1 MDSLPLRCTPAGNV
15 TEFRHMTLFTPATEA
30 EAAQLVAD
38 LALTKKPV
46 TIQGGATRA
55 GIGRPNQTE
64 ATISTVHLG
73 GITLHEPAELVISA
87 RAGTTVAEI
96 EIALAAKNQMLPF
109 EPMDHRAL
117 FGTTGEPSIGGVV
130 AGNQSGPRR
139 IQAGACRDALIGVRI
154 INGRG
159 EAIKSGGRVMK
170 NVTGLDLAK
179 LVTGSWGTLGLLTEV
194 TFKVLPKPERALTLL
209 IKGLN
214 DERAVAA
221 LSAALG
227 SPFEPSAAAHLPAG
241 LSRPI
246 PRTILRLEGFST
258 SLEYRIRQMRA
269 VLASFGELIV
279 LEGEDSS
286 GLWRAVR
293 DCEFLAEPH
302 DAAIWRISTAPTRAP
317 AMVATIAAAVPG
329 ARWFYDWGGGLV
341 WLGVP
346 ATGDAASATVRA
358 AVASAGG
365 HATLIRAPR
374 ELRASIEVF
383 HPLGPLAGVTS
394 GIKTSFDPS
403 GIFEPGRM
411 YAGM

>member
-1 MDSLPLRCTPAGNV
+1 
-15 TEFRHMTLFTPATEA
+15 MTLFTPKSEA
-30 EAAQLVAD
+30 EAAQIVAD
-38 LALTKKPV
+38 LALTNKPV

-64 ATISTVHLG
+64 ATISTVRLTG
-73 GITLHEPAELVISA
+73 VTLYEPAELVIAA
-87 RAGTTVAEI
+87 RGGTTVAEI
-96 EIALAAKNQMLPF
+96 EATLAAKNQMLPF
-109 EPMDHRAL
+109 EPMDHRTL
-117 FGTTGEPSIGGVV
+117 LGTRGEPSIGGVV
-130 AGNQSGPRR
+130 AGNHSGPRR
-139 IQAGACRDALIGVRI
+139 IQAGACRDSLIGVRI
-154 INGRG
+154 VNGRG

-194 TFKVLPKPERALTLL
+194 TFKVLPRPERTVTLL
-209 IKGLN
+209 LKNLS

-241 LSRPI
+241 LGRPLA
-246 PRTILRLEGFST
+246 RTILRLEGFSV
-258 SLEYRIRQMRA
+258 SLDYRIGAFRTL
-269 VLASFGELIV
+269 LAAYGEITL
-279 LEGEDSS
+279 LEGEDSTR
-286 GLWRAVR
+286 LWRGVR
-293 DCEFLAEPH
+293 DCEFLAEPM

-341 WLGVP
+341 WLAVP
-346 ATGDAASATVRA
+346 SSGDAASATVRA

-374 ELRASIEVF
+374 ELRASLDVF
-383 HPLGPLAGVTS
+383 QPLGPLQTLTG
-394 GIKTSFDPS
+394 GIKTSFDPT

>member
-1 MDSLPLRCTPAGNV
+1 V
-15 TEFRHMTLFTPATEA
+15 TLFTPRTEA
-30 EAAQLVAD
+30 EAAQIIAD
-38 LALTKKPV
+38 LALTKQTV

-64 ATISTVHLG
+64 ATISTVRLTG
-73 GITLHEPAELVISA
+73 VTLHEPAELVISA
-87 RAGTTVAEI
+87 RGGATVSEVEAT
-96 EIALAAKNQMLPF
+96 LAAKNQMLPF
-109 EPMDHRAL
+109 EPTDHRTL
-117 FGTTGEPSIGGVV
+117 FGTRGEPSIGGVV
-130 AGNQSGPRR
+130 AGNHSGPRR
-139 IQAGACRDALIGVRI
+139 IQAGACRDSLIGVRI
-154 INGRG
+154 VNGRG

-194 TFKVLPKPERALTLL
+194 TFKVLPRPERTVTLL
-209 IKGLN
+209 LKGLS

-241 LSRPI
+241 LGKPLA
-246 PRTILRLEGFST
+246 RTILRLEGFSI
-258 SLEYRIRQMRA
+258 SLDYRMGAFRRL
-269 VLASFGELIV
+269 LASYGELTL

-286 GLWRAVR
+286 RLWRGVR
-293 DCEFLAEPH
+293 DCEFLAEPM

-317 AMVATIAAAVPG
+317 AMVATITAAVPG
-329 ARWFYDWGGGLV
+329 ARWFYDWGGGLI
-341 WLGVP
+341 WLAMP

-358 AVASAGG
+358 AVASGGG

-374 ELRASIEVF
+374 DLRASLDVF
-383 HPLGPLAGVTS
+383 QPLGPLQMVTA
-394 GIKTSFDPS
+394 GIKTGFDPS
-403 GIFEPGRM
+403 SIFEPGRM

>member
-1 MDSLPLRCTPAGNV
+1 
-15 TEFRHMTLFTPATEA
+15 MTLFTPKSEA
-30 EAAQLVAD
+30 DAAQIVAD
-38 LALTKKPV
+38 LALTNKPV
-46 TIQGGATRA
+46 TIKGGATRA

-64 ATISTVHLG
+64 VTISTVRLSG
-73 GITLHEPAELVISA
+73 VTLYEPAELVISA
-87 RAGTTVAEI
+87 RGGTTLAEI
-96 EIALAAKNQMLPF
+96 EATLAAKNQMLPF
-109 EPMDHRAL
+109 EPMDHRTL
-117 FGTTGEPSIGGVV
+117 LGTRGEPSIGGVV
-130 AGNQSGPRR
+130 AGNHSGPRR
-139 IQAGACRDALIGVRI
+139 IQAGACRDSLIGVRI
-154 INGRG
+154 VNGRG

-194 TFKVLPKPERALTLL
+194 TFKVLPRPERTVTMLL
-209 IKGLN
+209 KDLS

-241 LSRPI
+241 LGRPLA
-246 PRTILRLEGFST
+246 RTILRLEGFSV
-258 SLEYRIRQMRA
+258 SLDYRIGAFRTL
-269 VLASFGELIV
+269 LAAYGEITL
-279 LEGEDSS
+279 LEGEDSAR
-286 GLWRAVR
+286 LWRGVR
-293 DCEFLAEPH
+293 DCEFLAEPM

-329 ARWFYDWGGGLV
+329 ARWLYDWGGGLV
-341 WLGVP
+341 WLSVP

-358 AVASAGG
+358 AVTSAGG

-374 ELRASIEVF
+374 ELRASLDVF
-383 HPLGPLAGVTS
+383 QPLGPLQTLTG
-394 GIKTSFDPS
+394 GIKHSFDPT

>member
-1 MDSLPLRCTPAGNV
+1 
-15 TEFRHMTLFTPATEA
+15 MTLFTPKTEA
-30 EAAQLVAD
+30 EAEQLVAD

-64 ATISTVHLG
+64 ATISTVHLR

-87 RAGTTVAEI
+87 RGGTTVAEV
-96 EIALAAKNQMLPF
+96 EATLAAKNQMLPF
-109 EPMDHRAL
+109 EPMDHRIL

-130 AGNQSGPRR
+130 AGNHSGPRR
-139 IQAGACRDALIGVRI
+139 IQAGACRDSLIGVRI

-194 TFKVLPKPERALTLL
+194 TFKVLPKPQRTLTLL
-209 IKGLN
+209 LKGLS

-241 LSRPI
+241 LGKPLS
-246 PRTILRLEGFST
+246 RTILRLEGFSV
-258 SLEYRIRQMRA
+258 SLDYRVGEFRSL
-269 VLASFGELIV
+269 LASFGEITT
-279 LEGEDSS
+279 LEGEDSAR
-286 GLWRAVR
+286 LWRGVR
-293 DCEFLAEPH
+293 DCEFLAAPNE
-302 DAAIWRISTAPTRAP
+302 DAIWRISTAPTRAP
-317 AMVATIAAAVPG
+317 TMTATIAASVPG

-341 WLGVP
+341 WLSVP
-346 ATGDAASATVRA
+346 VTGDAASATVRA
-358 AVASAGG
+358 AVAQAGG

-374 ELRASIEVF
+374 ELRASLDVF
-383 HPLGPLAGVTS
+383 QPLGALAGVTG

-411 YAGM
+411 YAGV

>member
-214 DERAVAA
+214 DERAIAA

-293 DCEFLAEPH
+293 DCEFLAEPM

-341 WLGVP
+341 WLAVP
-346 ATGDAASATVRA
+346 SSADAASATIRA

-383 HPLGPLAGVTS
+383 QPLGPLQGVTG

>member
-1 MDSLPLRCTPAGNV
+1 MN
-15 TEFRHMTLFTPATEA
+15 LFTPKTEA

-38 LALTKKPV
+38 LATTRKPAS
-46 TIQGGATRA
+46 IQGGATRA
-55 GIGRPNQTE
+55 GYGRPNQTE
-64 ATISTVHLG
+64 ATISTVHLS

-87 RAGTTVAEI
+87 SAGTTVAEV
-96 EIALAAKNQMLPF
+96 EATLSAKGQMLPF

-130 AGNQSGPRR
+130 AGNHSGPRR
-139 IQAGACRDALIGVRI
+139 IQAGACRDSLIGVRL

-179 LVTGSWGTLGLLTEV
+179 LVTGSWGTLGLFTEV

-209 IKGLN
+209 IKGLS

-227 SPFEPSAAAHLPAG
+227 SPFEPSGAAHLPAG
-241 LSRPI
+241 LGRPI
-246 PRTILRLEGFST
+246 ARTILRLEGFSA
-258 SLEYRIRQMRA
+258 SLEYRIGQLRGL
-269 VLASFGELIV
+269 LAPFGEIIV
-279 LEGEDSS
+279 LDGEDSS
-286 GLWRAVR
+286 GLWRGIR
-293 DCEFLAEPH
+293 DVEFLAEPR

-317 AMVATIAAAVPG
+317 GMTATIVAAVPG

-341 WLGVP
+341 WLAVP
-346 ATGDAASATVRA
+346 PAEGGADKLSPYDAASATVRA

-365 HATLIRAPR
+365 HATLVRAPR
-374 ELRASIEVF
+374 EVRASLDVF
-383 HPLGPLAGVTS
+383 QPLGALQGITG

-411 YAGM
+411 YAGF

>member
-1 MDSLPLRCTPAGNV
+1 
-15 TEFRHMTLFTPATEA
+15 MTLFTPKSEA
-30 EAAQLVAD
+30 DAAQIVAD
-38 LALTKKPV
+38 LALTNKPV
-46 TIQGGATRA
+46 TIKGGATRA

-64 ATISTVHLG
+64 VTISTVRLSG
-73 GITLHEPAELVISA
+73 VTLYEPAELVISA
-87 RAGTTVAEI
+87 RGGTTLAEI
-96 EIALAAKNQMLPF
+96 EATLAAKNQMLPF
-109 EPMDHRAL
+109 EPMDHRTL
-117 FGTTGEPSIGGVV
+117 LGTRGEPSIGGVV
-130 AGNQSGPRR
+130 AGNHSGPRR
-139 IQAGACRDALIGVRI
+139 IQAGACRDSLIGVHI
-154 INGRG
+154 VNGRG

-194 TFKVLPKPERALTLL
+194 TFKVLPRPERTVTMLL
-209 IKGLN
+209 KDLS

-241 LSRPI
+241 LGRPLA
-246 PRTILRLEGFST
+246 RTILRLDGFSV
-258 SLEYRIRQMRA
+258 SLDYRIGAFRTL
-269 VLASFGELIV
+269 LAAYGEITL
-279 LEGEDSS
+279 LEGEDSAR
-286 GLWRAVR
+286 LWRGVR
-293 DCEFLAEPH
+293 DCEFLAEPM

-329 ARWFYDWGGGLV
+329 ARWLYDWGGGLV
-341 WLGVP
+341 WLSVP

-358 AVASAGG
+358 AVTSAGG

-374 ELRASIEVF
+374 ELRASLDVF
-383 HPLGPLAGVTS
+383 QPLGPLQTLTG
-394 GIKTSFDPS
+394 GIKTSFDPT

>member
-1 MDSLPLRCTPAGNV
+1 
-15 TEFRHMTLFTPATEA
+15 MTLFTPKSEA
-30 EAAQLVAD
+30 EAAQIVAD

-64 ATISTVHLG
+64 ATISTVHLS

-87 RAGTTVAEI
+87 LGGTTVAEV
-96 EIALAAKNQMLPF
+96 EATLAAKNQMLPF
-109 EPMDHRAL
+109 EPMDHRTL

-130 AGNQSGPRR
+130 AGNHSGPRR
-139 IQAGACRDALIGVRI
+139 IQAGACRDSLIGVRI

-179 LVTGSWGTLGLLTEV
+179 LVTGSWGTLGLLSEV
-194 TFKVLPKPERALTLL
+194 TFKVLPRPERTVTLL
-209 IKGLN
+209 IKNLS
-214 DERAVAA
+214 DERAIAA

-227 SPFEPSAAAHLPAG
+227 SPFEPTAAAHLPAG
-241 LSRPI
+241 LGKPLA
-246 PRTILRLEGFST
+246 RTILRLEGFSV
-258 SLEYRIRQMRA
+258 SLDYRIGAFRTL
-269 VLASFGELIV
+269 LAGFGEITL
-279 LEGEDSS
+279 LEGEDSARM
-286 GLWRAVR
+286 WRGVR
-293 DCEFLAEPH
+293 DCEFLAQPM

-317 AMVATIAAAVPG
+317 AMIATIAAAVPG

-341 WLGVP
+341 WLAVP
-346 ATGDAASATVRA
+346 LAGDAASATVRA

-374 ELRASIEVF
+374 ELRASLDVF
-383 HPLGPLAGVTS
+383 QPLGPLRTVTG
-394 GIKTSFDPS
+394 GIKTSFDPT

>member
-1 MDSLPLRCTPAGNV
+1 
-15 TEFRHMTLFTPATEA
+15 MTLFTPKSEA
-30 EAAQLVAD
+30 EVAQIVAD

-64 ATISTVHLG
+64 ATISTARLS

-87 RAGTTVAEI
+87 RGGTTVAEV
-96 EIALAAKNQMLPF
+96 EATLAAENQMLPF
-109 EPMDHRAL
+109 EPTDHRAL

-130 AGNQSGPRR
+130 AGNHSGPRR
-139 IQAGACRDALIGVRI
+139 IQAGACRDSLIGVRI
-154 INGRG
+154 VNGRG

-179 LVTGSWGTLGLLTEV
+179 LITGSWGTLGLLTEV
-194 TFKVLPKPERALTLL
+194 TFKVLPRPERTLTLL
-209 IKGLN
+209 IKNLS
-214 DERAVAA
+214 DERAVSA

-246 PRTILRLEGFST
+246 PRTILRLEGFSA
-258 SLEYRIRQMRA
+258 SLDYRMGEIRKLM
-269 VLASFGELIV
+269 SSYGDIIV
-279 LEGEDSS
+279 LEGEDSR

-293 DCEFLAEPH
+293 DCEFLAEPM
-302 DAAIWRISTAPTRAP
+302 DAAIWRISTAPSRAP
-317 AMVATIAAAVPG
+317 AMAATIAAAVPG

-341 WLGVP
+341 WLSVP
-346 ATGDAASATVRA
+346 PHKGGAGILTSTDAASATVRA

-374 ELRASIEVF
+374 ELRATIDVF
-383 HPLGPLAGVTS
+383 QPLGALTTVTG
-394 GIKTSFDPS
+394 GIKTSFDPA

>member
-1 MDSLPLRCTPAGNV
+1 
-15 TEFRHMTLFTPATEA
+15 MTLFTPKSEA
-30 EAAQLVAD
+30 EAAQIVAD
-38 LALTKKPV
+38 LALTKKPA

-64 ATISTVHLG
+64 ATISTVHLS

-87 RAGTTVAEI
+87 RGGTTVAEV
-96 EIALAAKNQMLPF
+96 EATLAAKGQMLPF
-109 EPMDHRAL
+109 EPTDHRAL
-117 FGTTGEPSIGGVV
+117 FGTTGAPSIGGVV
-130 AGNQSGPRR
+130 AGNHSGPRR
-139 IQAGACRDALIGVRI
+139 IQAGACRDSLIGVRI

-209 IKGLN
+209 IKNLS

-227 SPFEPSAAAHLPAG
+227 SPFEPTAAAHLPAG

-246 PRTILRLEGFST
+246 PRTLLRLEGFSV
-258 SLEYRIRQMRA
+258 SLEYRIGQLRR
-269 VLASFGELIV
+269 LLSGFGELIV
-279 LEGEDSS
+279 LEGEDST

-293 DCEFLAEPH
+293 DCEFLAEPM

-317 AMVATIAAAVPG
+317 AMTATIAAAVPG

-341 WLGVP
+341 WLSVP
-346 ATGDAASATVRA
+346 PTGDAASATVRA

-374 ELRASIEVF
+374 ELRASLDVF
-383 HPLGPLAGVTS
+383 QPLGALKAVTG
-394 GIKTSFDPS
+394 GIKTSFDPA

>member
-1 MDSLPLRCTPAGNV
+1 
-15 TEFRHMTLFTPATEA
+15 MTLFTPKTEA
-30 EAAQLVAD
+30 EAAQIVAD
-38 LALTKKPV
+38 LATTKKPV
-46 TIQGGATRA
+46 TIQGGATRV

-64 ATISTVHLG
+64 ATISTVHLT
-73 GITLHEPAELVISA
+73 GITLHEPSELVISA
-87 RAGTTVAEI
+87 RGGTTVAEV
-96 EIALAAKNQMLPF
+96 EATLAAKNQMLPF

-130 AGNQSGPRR
+130 AGNHSGPRR
-139 IQAGACRDALIGVRI
+139 IQAGACRDSLIGVRI
-154 INGRG
+154 VNGRG

-179 LVTGSWGTLGLLTEV
+179 LVTGSWGTLGLLSEV

-209 IKGLN
+209 IKNLS

-246 PRTILRLEGFST
+246 PRTILRLEGFSA
-258 SLEYRIRQMRA
+258 SLEYRIGQMRTL
-269 VLASFGELIV
+269 LAGFGEFIV
-279 LEGEDSS
+279 LEGEDST

-293 DCEFLAEPH
+293 DCEFLAEPM
-302 DAAIWRISTAPTRAP
+302 DAAIWRISTAPTRTP
-317 AMVATIAAAVPG
+317 GMVAAIAAAVPG

-341 WLGVP
+341 WLAVP
-346 ATGDAASATVRA
+346 PHEGDAASATIRA

-374 ELRASIEVF
+374 ELRASLDVF
-383 HPLGPLAGVTS
+383 QPLGPLHGVTG
-394 GIKTSFDPS
+394 GIKTSFDPA

>member
-1 MDSLPLRCTPAGNV
+1 MGLRK
-15 TEFRHMTLFTPATEA
+15 MTLFTPKTEA

-64 ATISTVHLG
+64 ATISTVHLS

-87 RAGTTVAEI
+87 RGGATVAEV
-96 EIALAAKNQMLPF
+96 EATLAAKNQILPF
-109 EPMDHRAL
+109 EPMDHRTL

-139 IQAGACRDALIGVRI
+139 IQAGACRDSLIGVRI
-154 INGRG
+154 VNGLG
-159 EAIKSGGRVMK
+159 QAIKSGGRVMK

-194 TFKVLPKPERALTLL
+194 TFKVLPRPERTLTLL
-209 IKGLN
+209 IKNLS

-241 LSRPI
+241 LGKPLA
-246 PRTILRLEGFST
+246 RTILRLEGFSV
-258 SLEYRIRQMRA
+258 SLDYRVGEFRKL
-269 VLASFGELIV
+269 LAAFGEITL
-279 LEGEDSS
+279 LEGEDSAR
-286 GLWRAVR
+286 LWRGVR
-293 DCEFLAEPH
+293 DCEFLAAPM
-302 DAAIWRISTAPTRAP
+302 DDAIWRISTAPTRAP
-317 AMVATIAAAVPG
+317 GMVAAIAAAVPG

-341 WLGVP
+341 WLAVP
-346 ATGDAASATVRA
+346 PIGEAASATVRA

-374 ELRASIEVF
+374 ELRASVDVF
-383 HPLGPLAGVTS
+383 QPLGPLAGVTG
-394 GIKTSFDPS
+394 GIKTSFDP
-403 GIFEPGRM
+403 GRIFEPGRM
-411 YAGM
+411 YAGV